1 MAFTHSFKVLM
12 WHSWEQSLYLLFVLG
27 LAFGFSFLEDLF
39 RATHRPPL
47 LVLGAHY
54 GSSVALIIDL
64 AAWGLLLV
72 ISLYKLFTRPL
83 TDEDETKIPI

>member
-1 MAFTHSFKVLM
+1 M

-39 RATHRPPL
+39 RATHRLPL

-54 GSSVALIIDL
+54 ASSFALVIDL

-72 ISLYKLFTRPL
+72 IGLYKLFTRPW
-83 TDEDETKIPI
+83 TDEDDTQVPI